1 VSKDVDAQRTS
12 LGRDWGRGT
21 LGLDASAFATAA
33 ICGDGVEFGD
43 HDEGGCCCCCCLGIR
58 VLDGRCWVLL
68 ADAAP
73 LHLLVVL
80 VVLAALLALAIGDAP
95 PVNVR

>member
-1 VSKDVDAQRTS
+1 VDAQRAS

-21 LGLDASAFATAA
+21 LGLDASALATAA
-33 ICGDGVEFGD
+33 ICGVEFGD
-43 HDEGGCCCCCCLGIR
+43 HGEGGCLGIR
-58 VLDGRCWVLL
+58 VLGGRWVLL
-68 ADAAP
+68 ADAAAP